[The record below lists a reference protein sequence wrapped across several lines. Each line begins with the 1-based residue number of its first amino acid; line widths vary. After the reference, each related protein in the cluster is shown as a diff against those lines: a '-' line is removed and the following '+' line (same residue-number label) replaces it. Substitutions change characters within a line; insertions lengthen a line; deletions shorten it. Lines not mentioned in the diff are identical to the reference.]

1 MAQRSL
7 QASTLGIDKAK
18 RAFKRK
24 QWTQEYLA
32 GEVGIETR
40 QPIWKF
46 FKGKPV
52 DRQIFY
58 EICFRL
64 DLDWQEVAEGANGD
78 ALIEEE
84 QDNKLNIDTLVQEVR
99 SHCHKKIK
107 AKCGI
112 IRLLDTPQPNQ
123 LEDIYVNL
131 DILETITNQRWL
143 DISELEGFNTQ
154 QCDCL
159 SLERV
164 APERVR
170 AMQAVATNSKLMILG
185 KPGSGKTTLLQHIAM
200 KCDRTSFTKVSIF
213 DLLSSSSS
221 ISVSPFDPPAT
232 SCQSK
237 SSRKQIS

>member
-7 QASTLGIDKAK
+7 QASTVGIDKAK

-32 GEVGIETR
+32 SEVGIETR

-64 DLDWQEVAEGANGD
+64 DLDWQEVAGGSNRET
-78 ALIEEE
+78 LIEEE
-84 QDNKLNIDTLVQEVR
+84 EDNKSNIDTLVQAVR
-99 SHCHKKIK
+99 SHCHKKIE

-131 DILETITNQRWL
+131 DIRETITNQRWL
-143 DISELEGFNTQ
+143 DISELNGFNTQ
-154 QCDCL
+154 QCDGL
-159 SLERV
+159 SLEQV

-170 AMQAVATNSKLMILG
+170 AMQAIATYPKLMIFG
-185 KPGSGKTTLLQHIAM
+185 QPGSGKTTLLQHIAM
-200 KCDRTSFTKVSIF
+200 KCARGE
-213 DLLSSSSS
+213 LLPELYSNFYS
-221 ISVSPFDPPAT
+221 AEKL
-232 SCQSK
+232 C
-237 SSRKQIS
+237 RRHKQNR